1 MTSPWIHR
9 LARSRL
15 LHGGEVRPAADGG
28 LALTDRGRQ
37 TAESLVRSH
46 RLWEAYLVQNFQ
58 LPLDHL
64 HEPAERIEH
73 FIGPELQ
80 QQLAESLPKTVVDPH
95 GRKIPGSIPTDDRET
110 EPAP

>member
-1 MTSPWIHR
+1 M
-9 LARSRL
+9 ARGRL
-15 LHGGEVRPAADGG
+15 LRNGEVRLAGDGA
-28 LALTDRGRQ
+28 LALTDHGRQ

-80 QQLAESLPKTVVDPH
+80 QQLAESLPKTSIDPH
-95 GRKIPGSIPTDDRET
+95 GRDIPGTQKT
-110 EPAP
+110 EAPPS